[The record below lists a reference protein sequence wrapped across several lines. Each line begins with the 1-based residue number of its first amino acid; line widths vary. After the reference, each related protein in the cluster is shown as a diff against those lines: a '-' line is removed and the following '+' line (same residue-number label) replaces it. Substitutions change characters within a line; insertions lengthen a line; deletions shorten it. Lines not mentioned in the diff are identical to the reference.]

1 MINYNKGYINGYN
14 KACSTI
20 KAGYGYGLF
29 NMRYNNTNNNRRVL
43 RVNRNRVIT
52 RNAAPARF
60 YNNPRRN
67 GIEINRAEGGF
78 KRMLPNRKTVQIA
91 INRYFNLEA
100 VKQSDNSYIYGFNA
114 PFTSFSVR
122 KNLTAFIDNEE
133 FNDYLAISD
142 QYKVFGINVNI
153 DINRIPQ
160 AGDVL
165 PKLLLY
171 YDTDNYVTEYPL
183 TASNVMHLS
192 VTQTGNKNYNV
203 RFNKANI
210 NKDYIGWRNSQ
221 DAYNTKIELC
231 ATSASQAFIS
241 GNPDYVRLGTIKVT
255 YNVKFRLRDRKLN
268 VTKKDKVEDKK
279 DIKEDDLSKSFEEV
293 NSSLNKCN
301 NVLYKLKNKLK
312 NKKDEK
318 MEDLQ
323 KKYDD
328 LRDKFVIIMRKVKNI
343 KRRFKVKDQ
352 KSIDKQK
359 NFVIKQH
366 FKKLNKVDK
375 KDLEDSKIDNKIDDN
390 KLEDSKIDKSDD
402 NNGLNQSS
410 ILRFVTQVNKDYDD
424 YKELKKI
431 DKDVKDDNMK
441 KKNKKKKKNNGLD
454 IEKRE
459 EEEEEEEEDLSMFS
473 EI

>member
-67 GIEINRAEGGF
+67 GIEVNRAEGGF

-114 PFTSFSVR
+114 SFTSFSVR
-122 KNLTAFIDNEE
+122 KNLTAFIDNDE

-160 AGDVL
+160 AGDIL

-192 VTQTGNKNYNV
+192 LTQPGNKNYNV

-210 NKDYIGWRNSQ
+210 NKDYIGWRNTQ

-231 ATSASQAFIS
+231 ATSASEAFIT

-268 VTKKDKVEDKK
+268 VSKKDKVENKVK
-279 DIKEDDLSKSFEEV
+279 DIKEDDINKSFEEV

-312 NKKDEK
+312 NKKDEN
-318 MEDLQ
+318 MADLQ

-328 LRDKFVIIMRKVKNI
+328 LKNKFVIVMRKVNNI
-343 KRRFKVKDQ
+343 RKRFKIKDQ
-352 KSIDKQK
+352 KLIDKQK

-366 FKKLNKVDK
+366 FKKLDK
-375 KDLEDSKIDNKIDDN
+375 EVKPKIELEDNIIDNKID
-390 KLEDSKIDKSDD
+390 KLEDSKIEED
-402 NNGLNQSS
+402 NRGLNQSS
-410 ILRFVTQVNKDYDD
+410 ILRFVEQVNKDYDD
-424 YKELKKI
+424 YKDLKKI
-431 DKDVKDDNMK
+431 DQDIKDDNMK
-441 KKNKKKKKNNGLD
+441 KKKKKKNKGLK
-454 IEKRE
+454 KRE
-459 EEEEEEEEDLSMFS
+459 EEEEKDDDTSLLFS
-473 EI
+473 EDI